1 MPEYL
6 LVTQRVMICETSL
19 QAADPREAWALAQQ
33 QSAALDITIF
43 SLANANVDLYE
54 ADMALTE
61 GQIQAAIAELITHFG
76 YEDITERVLPG
87 RQEIMAELAPD
98 GYQDP
103 HYLCVLYKEAA
114 GPFYCS
120 STRELLLKLMEERT
134 SHGQEAPADPCLD
147 GVRFAGSVENYNSW
161 KTREF
166 QGKTY
171 LAVATS
177 QEITGR

>member
-1 MPEYL
+1 MPSYL
-6 LVTQRVMICETSL
+6 LVTQRVMICQTSL

-33 QSAALDITIF
+33 QSAALDITAF
-43 SLANANVDLYE
+43 SLANASIDLYE
-54 ADMALTE
+54 ADVALTG

-76 YEDITERVLPG
+76 YEDITERILLD
-87 RQEIMAELAPD
+87 RRDILAEFAPE

-103 HYLCVLYKEAA
+103 HYLCVLYKEAT
-114 GPFYCS
+114 GPFYCT

-134 SHGQEAPADPCLD
+134 SHAQETPADPCLD
-147 GVRFAGSVENYNSW
+147 GMRFAGSVENYNHW

-171 LAVATS
+171 LAVATN
-177 QEITGR
+177 QEIIGR